1 MSRLRASLPALAA
14 LLLAAT
20 PAIAGDAANGAKVF
34 KTQCGACHRAE
45 IGKNLIGPSMFE
57 IVGRKSSSVAGFKYS
72 AANQAANLPP
82 DMLTVWVAMDAA
94 TLDKY
99 LINPRE
105 TVPGTTMSYAGLK
118 NETQRADLISYLESL
133 K

>member
-72 AANQAANLPP
+72 AANQAANL
-82 DMLTVWVAMDAA
+82 TWDAA

>member
-1 MSRLRASLPALAA
+1 MSRLSTILPALAA
-14 LLLAAT
+14 LLLAAA

-57 IVGRKSSSVAGFKYS
+57 IVGLKSSSVAGFKYS
-72 AANQAANLPP
+72 AANQAANL
-82 DMLTVWVAMDAA
+82 VWDTA

-105 TVPGTTMSYAGLK
+105 TVPGTTMTYAGLK
-118 NETQRADLISYLESL
+118 NETQRADLISYLETL